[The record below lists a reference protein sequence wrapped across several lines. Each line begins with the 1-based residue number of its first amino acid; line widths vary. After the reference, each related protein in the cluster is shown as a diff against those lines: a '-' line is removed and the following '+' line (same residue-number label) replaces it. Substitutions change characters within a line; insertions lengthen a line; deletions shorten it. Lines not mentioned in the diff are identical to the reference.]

1 MNNCQTADSGGG
13 DADHSLTSTL
23 AQHRLWTQQRL
34 LAGPPSDLANWGVM
48 VIRKEEEA
56 CNQWKV
62 GATVVTGGLAGEAYG
77 RVSGGV

>member
-1 MNNCQTADSGGG
+1 
-13 DADHSLTSTL
+13 
-23 AQHRLWTQQRL
+23 
-34 LAGPPSDLANWGVM
+34 M